1 LSRIIGNQ
9 VAVHHA
15 TRVHHQSHQIAQ
27 QNMLRQQM
35 MNRQLLLQLCQEVV
49 ATPATV
55 EDIQALVEITRT
67 AEPQGLDFAQVVAR
81 IRESTPFTGLVQLL
95 PKDRAELYA
104 LLAVFVAVLQLLMS
118 QGAPRSGCHPGPGG
132 ADHRAGHRSPAVRA
146 ATHHGAG
153 LQVGSGLHR
162 GQEPDSGVSTD
173 SGLPQLAQDVPVALQ
188 ALSVSYLDLSRI
200 GLNVGQG
207 FRPLKED
214 EGVEIRH
221 GAGCCSRDDPNLYI
235 RQARH

>member
-95 PKDRAELYA
+95 PKDRAELYV

-118 QGAPRSGCHPGPGG
+118 QGAPKVGVSPRTRWSRSSSGSSITGSPSRHPPRRWTASRLRAASRSG
-132 ADHRAGHRSPAVRA
+132 AG
-146 ATHHGAG
+146 
-153 LQVGSGLHR
+153 
-162 GQEPDSGVSTD
+162 
-173 SGLPQLAQDVPVALQ
+173 
-188 ALSVSYLDLSRI
+188 
-200 GLNVGQG
+200 
-207 FRPLKED
+207 
-214 EGVEIRH
+214 
-221 GAGCCSRDDPNLYI
+221 
-235 RQARH
+235 